1 MQELNR
7 RYRDWRG
14 TEVHVT
20 GYDPEKRQVIFRRAG
35 YPHDCMQP
43 VERFREKF
51 KRVDG
56 RR

>member
-35 YPHDCMQP
+35 YAGVDYSQVP
-43 VERFREKF
+43 EGFRS
-51 KRVDG
+51 
-56 RR
+56 

>member
-35 YPHDCMQP
+35 YQHDCMQP

-51 KRVDG
+51 KRVDA
-56 RR
+56 

>member
-7 RYRDWRG
+7 YYLDPRG
-14 TEVHVT
+14 IKVHVV
-20 GYDPEKRQVIFRRAG
+20 GYDREKQQVIYRRAG

-51 KRVDG
+51 RRVEG
-56 RR
+56 

>member
-14 TEVHVT
+14 NEGHVT
-20 GYDPEKRQVIFRRAG
+20 GYDPEKRQGIFRRAG

-51 KRVDG
+51 KRVDA
-56 RR
+56 